1 MPLHDGVVYGPI
13 RSRRLGR
20 SLGINLLPAHLKVCT
35 FNCSYCQYGWT
46 SQARRAGTSAVENWP
61 TPAAVVRAVGSAIR
75 SLLAQGDH
83 IDRLTLA
90 GHGEPTMHP
99 QFPEIVKAIRTLR
112 NELVPGVPIAVLSN
126 ASRLDVPEVRKAL
139 LQVDERYMKLDA
151 GDGAMLRTINASTL
165 PFEQIVQGLIAVPDI
180 VIQSMFVKDRTG
192 RIDNTGDL
200 SVINWINA
208 LQRIKPRAVHIYTL
222 DRAPAWPYLQQVPA
236 ARLREIVQRAHMAG
250 LTCEVFGIPHLDEP
264 SPVEVQHRH

>member
-46 SQARRAGTSAVENWP
+46 NQARRADTSALDHWP
-61 TPAAVVRAVGSAIR
+61 SQDAVVKAVGGAIR
-75 SLLAQGDH
+75 TLLAQGDH

-99 QFPEIVKAIRTLR
+99 QFPEIVKAIRALR

-126 ASRLDVPEVRKAL
+126 ASRLDLPEIRKAM
-139 LQVDERYMKLDA
+139 QMIDERYLKLDA
-151 GDGAMLRTINASTL
+151 GDSATMRTVNSSSL
-165 PFEQIVQGLIAVPDI
+165 PFEQVVQGLISVPGI

-200 SVINWINA
+200 AVINWINA
-208 LQRIKPRAVHIYTL
+208 LRRIKPLAVHIYTL
-222 DRAPAWPYLQQVPA
+222 DRAPAWPYLQAVPA
-236 ARLREIVQRAHMAG
+236 ARMREIAQRVKLAG
-250 LTCEVFGIPHLDEP
+250 LECELFGIPMLDE
-264 SPVEVQHRH
+264 SVSAESSQRH